1 MNKPGPSLYL
11 PKPQLSD
18 EAAVELLDFL
28 YELTTAFENA
38 YSDQLHR
45 YYASFDHSAHQQPP
59 TEPLDPS
66 HDSF

>member
-1 MNKPGPSLYL
+1 MNKPVPSLCL

-38 YSDQLHR
+38 YYDQLHR
-45 YYASFDHSAHQQPP
+45 THASFDHSEHQQPP
-59 TEPLDPS
+59 SEPLDPS
-66 HDSF
+66 QDPF